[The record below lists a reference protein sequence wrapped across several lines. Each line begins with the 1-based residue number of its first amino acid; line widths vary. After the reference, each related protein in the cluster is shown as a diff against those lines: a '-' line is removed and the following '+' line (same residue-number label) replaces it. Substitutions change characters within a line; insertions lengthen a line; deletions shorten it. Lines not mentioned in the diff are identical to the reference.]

1 MRLDVI
7 VENPYLTPN
16 TEECAVPDDAS
27 IPLRIEGT
35 SVVVH
40 DGAVFPLRCVLSG
53 EPVDESSLTR
63 HRLESLWSEI
73 WPKRVHVVFGMSAAV
88 RRRYRIYAG
97 VRFATGF
104 VAIALMY
111 FHFGTVGYGLRIFAL
126 TVLALVANRI
136 PLCPLKISKRQ
147 GDQFWITGFG
157 PAFLNEL
164 RSCTRNS
171 SS

>member
-1 MRLDVI
+1 M
-7 VENPYLTPN
+7 ENPYLAPN

-63 HRLESLWSEI
+63 HRLEVSLWSEL
-73 WPKRVHVVFGMSAAV
+73 WPRRIHVSFGMSPAV

-97 VRFATGF
+97 LRFATGF
-104 VAIALMY
+104 FAVALMY
-111 FHFGTVGYGLRIFAL
+111 FGMMNYSLRIFAL
-126 TVLALVANRI
+126 SVLALVANRI
-136 PLCPLKISKRQ
+136 PLCPLKVMKRQ
-147 GDQFWITGFG
+147 GDQYWVTGFG

-164 RSCTRNS
+164 RTCTRNGS
-171 SS
+171 S